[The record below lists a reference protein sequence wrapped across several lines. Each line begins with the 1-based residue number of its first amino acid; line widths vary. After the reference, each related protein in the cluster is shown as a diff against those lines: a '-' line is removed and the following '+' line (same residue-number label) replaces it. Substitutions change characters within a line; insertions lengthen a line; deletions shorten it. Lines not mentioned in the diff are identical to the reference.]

1 MLRKQGKELKM
12 DVDKILYLLGKHYD
26 EWIKDDDWWYGL
38 HNADINVY
46 ENCGDCEVTVYGV
59 CSVWGDDG
67 EQYLET
73 DTGVV
78 LDEFTFNGLYEEDL

>member
-1 MLRKQGKELKM
+1 M
-12 DVDKILYLLGKHYD
+12 DADKILYLLGKYYD
-26 EWIKDDDWWYGL
+26 EWSKDEDWWYGL
-38 HNADINVY
+38 HDADINVF
-46 ENCGDCEVTVYGV
+46 EDCGDYKVTVYGV

-78 LDEFTFNGLYEEDL
+78 LDEFVFNGLYEEINNDE